1 MKMKLLSPAGDFESL
16 KMAVFYGA
24 DEVYLGVRD
33 FNARNNIEGFD
44 LNGLKKAVDF
54 ATAYEIFGCGQH
66 LSHKFWSLQLKRR
79 CRYFGES
86 IERDI

>member
-44 LNGLKKAVDF
+44 L
-54 ATAYEIFGCGQH
+54 
-66 LSHKFWSLQLKRR
+66 KR
-79 CRYFGES
+79 
-86 IERDI
+86 